1 MTLICCCFG
10 REWICKLARDWF
22 TCTYR
27 VKIYLSFWKWW
38 SQIIR
43 INYFDNIAI
52 NPKLANLTPKKL
64 LPQNLPQQ
72 TWNVIKIF
80 CQISLNHFL
89 FTQKIRKLFSLMCKV
104 QWVFVSLAFS
114 VLQYKSLGL
123 TEILLLFSLLLW
135 FYTSL
140 IGAVGYINLVSS
152 YVCVFNTWKHNLWD
166 DKMQILLR
174 TARGLHWENK
184 TYKPKSPFDLHFCKI
199 TKPWESLSQC
209 VTLMNKACL
218 GYFGY
223 S

>member
-1 MTLICCCFG
+1 MIHDAWSMFHS
-10 REWICKLARDWF
+10 ARCI
-22 TCTYR
+22 TEASAVC
-27 VKIYLSFWKWW
+27 
-38 SQIIR
+38 
-43 INYFDNIAI
+43 NMPA
-52 NPKLANLTPKKL
+52 KLANLTPNKL

-72 TWNVIKIF
+72 TWNVIKFF

-140 IGAVGYINLVSS
+140 IGAAGCINLVSS

-184 TYKPKSPFDLHFCKI
+184 TYKPKRSIWIAFL
-199 TKPWESLSQC
+199 
-209 VTLMNKACL
+209 
-218 GYFGY
+218 
-223 S
+223 